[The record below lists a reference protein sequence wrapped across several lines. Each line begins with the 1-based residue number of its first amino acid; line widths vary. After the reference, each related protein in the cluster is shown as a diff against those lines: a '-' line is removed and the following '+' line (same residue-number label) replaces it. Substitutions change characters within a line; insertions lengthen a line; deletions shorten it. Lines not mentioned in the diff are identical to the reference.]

1 MEVYSVF
8 QVNDLIMYAAHG
20 VCRVE
25 EIAPAVFS
33 GKPTEKDYYT
43 LRPIY
48 ESGATTI
55 YVPVDSPAAMR
66 RVIVPEE
73 ARLCLS
79 ELPQTEPPILSHR
92 NARLLTA
99 QYTEIM
105 RSHDFRQ
112 LLLLLRSIR
121 MKEAGLEGSPH
132 KLGAT
137 DRKFYAKAE
146 ALVCCELAAT
156 LEVTPEEARKQ
167 LEKALSGTA
176 IS

>member
-1 MEVYSVF
+1 MF

-25 EIAPAVFS
+25 QVGPACFS

-43 LRPIY
+43 LRPLY

-55 YVPVDSPAAMR
+55 YVPVDSPAAIR
-66 RVIVPEE
+66 RVISSGE
-73 ARLCLS
+73 ARTFLE
-79 ELPQTEPPILSHR
+79 ELPLQEPMVLQSR

-105 RSHDFRQ
+105 HSHDFRQ
-112 LLLLLRSIR
+112 LLLLMRSILL
-121 MKEAGLEGSPH
+121 KEKELAGGAH

-146 ALVCCELAAT
+146 ALVCCELAAA
-156 LEVTPEEARKQ
+156 LDISPEEAR
-167 LEKALSGTA
+167 ALVNSA
-176 IS
+176 LNR